1 MAKDNSARLS
11 QVVNTIRESFDD
23 RMTSLRQNLN
33 ETQKTLKNF
42 KEDHKNMSQGLKSY
56 LKKYAGD
63 LKKGNKERVDD
74 FRKFYKDLSQSN
86 SEAAQELK
94 SYLKKY
100 NIDRLQDFFDFM
112 DPLKNELQNL
122 HQAFTDFQK
131 HTARVRGK
139 PLLAYTKLKRNS
151 ASGRK

>member
-11 QVVNTIRESFDD
+11 EVVNTIRGSFDD

-74 FRKFYKDLSQSN
+74 FRKFYKDLSQEN
-86 SEAAQELK
+86 SEASSAHDE
-94 SYLKKY
+94 
-100 NIDRLQDFFDFM
+100 RL
-112 DPLKNELQNL
+112 L
-122 HQAFTDFQK
+122 
-131 HTARVRGK
+131 ARVGQ
-139 PLLAYTKLKRNS
+139 
-151 ASGRK
+151 